1 MQIED
6 EKNEEEEDETMEE
19 ENFEGM
25 IETTY
30 DDEDED
36 FEKRSNSSPNF
47 ICDDE
52 PLESSS
58 TGKVVLYILNVVP
71 I

>member
-6 EKNEEEEDETMEE
+6 EKNVEEEEETAED

-36 FEKRSNSSPNF
+36 FEKSNNSSPNF

-52 PLESSS
+52 TLESSS
-58 TGKVVLYILNVVP
+58 TGKVV
-71 I
+71 